1 MSEQPKDDIIKD
13 DFDKEYLILL
23 EEIESRLDT
32 IKKHDLLRIVAWI
45 KKLNQITSNKEWKK
59 NRNLHAL
66 FMLDMILNNSF
77 EEPYN
82 KFPPEQHVPI
92 LSKSV
97 VKSKLSGKFNNV
109 LVPLEAKLNNT
120 MTRKN
125 DLSLNKN
132 MKEPHILESIK
143 EEPRLTIQEN
153 PAQAINEDMEKPDIE
168 SDFNKLYNELMS
180 QLEEYDIEKRFEL
193 VVNMIEERKHIDSR
207 IKLEISVM
215 EKICEDLKEIK
226 IKLLNESKPEGEKL
240 QGKQKQ
246 NTYNQTFGVKKDK
259 EKENDLS
266 KVQEK
271 LSNQD
276 KNRINRYRF
285 I

>member
-1 MSEQPKDDIIKD
+1 MSEQPKDEIIKD

-120 MTRKN
+120 MNRKN
-125 DLSLNKN
+125 DLSVNKN
-132 MKEPHILESIK
+132 VKETQMLESIK

-153 PAQAINEDMEKPDIE
+153 PALAVNEDMDKPDIE
-168 SDFNKLYNELMS
+168 SDFNKLYNELIS

-193 VVNMIEERKHIDSR
+193 VVNMIEERKHIESR
-207 IKLEISVM
+207 INLEIAVM
-215 EKICEDLKEIK
+215 EKICEDLKEVRIK
-226 IKLLNESKPEGEKL
+226 AQNETKADMDKMYN
-240 QGKQKQ
+240 KQKQ
-246 NTYNQTFGVKKDK
+246 NTYNHTFGVKKDK

-266 KVQEK
+266 KAQDK
-271 LSNQD
+271 LTMQD